1 MSTLANSTVLAAIV
15 AGAVSFITF
24 LINRHDNRG
33 GVLDKIQTDLA
44 DLKEEF
50 ERGRAISARIRILTA
65 SDEVIHGTR
74 HSQEWWDQVLDDC
87 TFYEQ
92 YCASHKN
99 FLNKKAQHATEHLN
113 NVYVKIYQ
121 KNDFI

>member
-1 MSTLANSTVLAAIV
+1 MSTLANSTVLAALV

-24 LINRHDNRG
+24 LINRYDNRG
-33 GVLDKIQTDLA
+33 EVLKKIQSDLA
-44 DLKEEF
+44 SLKDDF

-65 SDEVIHGTR
+65 SDEVIHGVR

-92 YCASHKN
+92 YCANHKN
-99 FLNKKAQHATEHLN
+99 FKNKKAQHATEHLN
-113 NVYVKIYQ
+113 DVYARVYQ